1 MKKQFVIGAG
11 LVATV
16 AAALVGC
23 ATGPSSPPAA
33 KAPTDA
39 EIVAIMKASF
49 KDSPSARLTRLDQSP
64 LQQACTE
71 ASRTGKPL
79 DDKLRE
85 QLQAAAMASVKYPV
99 DGKYL
104 GDWKRGEAIAQNG
117 RGLQYSDAPGATAG
131 GNCYACH
138 QIDKA
143 EIAHG
148 NIGPTLLAASWTLAR
163 ARWALQKNDAAQIT
177 ATSALLKTLVD
188 DWRAV
193 NADSEWHGEALWWL
207 SQTERALGET
217 TAATQ
222 HRDAARAMLAKSRL
236 PGLQRLAAK

>member
-85 QLQAAAMASVKYPV
+85 QLQAAAMASVKYPT

-117 RGLQYSDAPGATAG
+117 RGLQFSDAPGATAG

-148 NIGPTLLAASWTLAR
+148 NIGPTLWNYG
-163 ARWALQKNDAAQIT
+163 KN
-177 ATSALLKTLVD
+177 
-188 DWRAV
+188 R
-193 NADSEWHGEALWWL
+193 G
-207 SQTERALGET
+207 QTEPILKYTWTRID
-217 TAATQ
+217 
-222 HRDAARAMLAKSRL
+222 RKSVV
-236 PGLQRLAAK
+236 